1 MNTPWDEEEAL
12 GQTANLLVECSGRDC
27 WALRVVLDEVI
38 GSLGP
43 WWLAHFIA
51 TTQNKS
57 AAAALEGYLQTHWPA
72 YAESVEQLIAA
83 ASWTKETNL
92 AREFGEG

>member
-1 MNTPWDEEEAL
+1 M
-12 GQTANLLVECSGRDC
+12 VECANRDC

-38 GSLGP
+38 ESLGP

-51 TTQNKS
+51 TTQNKA
-57 AAAALEGYLQTHWPA
+57 AAAALENYLKIHWPA

-92 AREFGEG
+92 AREFGED